1 MNLPCILVTQHM
13 IQYPSCFGEV
23 ENLKIE
29 LIILHAE
36 RSGKSSDL
44 YLEGVWFDSWPGH

>member
-1 MNLPCILVTQHM
+1 M
-13 IQYPSCFGEV
+13 IEYPSCTGER

-36 RSGKSSDL
+36 RSGKSSDM
-44 YLEGVWFDSWPGH
+44 YLEFAWFESWPGH